1 MSLCLFP
8 STAYLFYLC
17 RNEYFPLHE
26 LLLHYLDGILSHIL
40 PSHGILFY
48 MDAKFNY
55 FMEALTGFPSKGNQ
69 ILNIGDASY
78 KSVWFLFVFGMS
90 HSTHRL
96 FFF

>member
-1 MSLCLFP
+1 
-8 STAYLFYLC
+8 
-17 RNEYFPLHE
+17 
-26 LLLHYLDGILSHIL
+26 
-40 PSHGILFY
+40 

-55 FMEALTGFPSKGNQ
+55 FMEALTGFLSKGNQ

-96 FFF
+96 FFFLSEILLREVLQFSARIVLHINSFA

>member
-1 MSLCLFP
+1 
-8 STAYLFYLC
+8 
-17 RNEYFPLHE
+17 
-26 LLLHYLDGILSHIL
+26 
-40 PSHGILFY
+40 

-96 FFF
+96 FFFFF